1 MSSKGRSPSGERR
14 AHRAADVS
22 AVRAP
27 RDKVLDRAAA
37 VHWRVSCDGP
47 VVFTNGVFDLLHPGH
62 VDVLLGARTEG
73 AYLVVGI
80 NSDASVRR
88 LGKGP
93 ERPIRNERERAYV
106 LAALEAVD
114 AVVIFDEDTPAA
126 LVAALQPDV
135 LVKGGDY
142 RAEDVAG
149 GDVVR
154 ARGGRVVII
163 PLTAGHSTTATIA
176 KLRTT

>member
-1 MSSKGRSPSGERR
+1 VQPPAAKILSREAAQRWR
-14 AHRAADVS
+14 A
-22 AVRAP
+22 
-27 RDKVLDRAAA
+27 L
-37 VHWRVSCDGP
+37 CEGP

-62 VDVLLGARTEG
+62 VDVLWAARAEG
-73 AYLVVGI
+73 AHLIVGV

-93 ERPIRNERERAYV
+93 ERPVRSEGERAVV
-106 LAALEAVD
+106 LAALEAVN
-114 AVVIFDEDTPAA
+114 AVVIFDEDTPAT

-135 LVKGGDY
+135 IVKGGDY
-142 RAEDVAG
+142 RPDDVVG

-163 PLTAGHSTTATIA
+163 PLSAGHSTTATIA
-176 KLRTT
+176 RVRADR